1 MTYRFSDPFSSP
13 RKLGQSVVQAGEMLG
28 LVRAEVARLLE
39 FKCESISALFDG
51 KLVLEEGTTAWEQAV
66 LFIRL
71 YQALYDRME
80 GDGVRM
86 IHWLRTHKRE
96 LDNSP
101 FYLMVDEGRLG
112 EVYEYLLLSE
122 P

>member
-1 MTYRFSDPFSSP
+1 
-13 RKLGQSVVQAGEMLG
+13 MLG

-51 KLVLEEGTTAWEQAV
+51 KLVLEQGTTAWVQAV

-71 YQALYDRME
+71 YQALYDQME

-86 IHWLRTHKRE
+86 IHWLRAHKRE

-101 FYLMVDEGRLG
+101 FYLIIDEGRL
-112 EVYEYLLLSE
+112 EQVLEFLE
-122 P
+122 DR